1 VRPPKNREESSLK
14 NLAKLWYRKGFNPI
28 PLKTSYNEEGE
39 DKEIYPQI
47 SSWRKYQDERMSE
60 ETFKELFEGRN
71 YDGFAIILGTR
82 EDRDY
87 YYFAIDTDSRLRW
100 KKLQRMKEKSRI
112 VMEDKRPTKD
122 QLKKIL
128 LHLPLRGEALVLCLA
143 SSGMRRG
150 ELLQVTEDH
159 VHFEETPTRIEL
171 EPEWCKKS
179 HRGRTVFISHEA
191 SEKLKK
197 WIEFK
202 KGRFEKHGINKEKQ
216 REIRE
221 SDRIFPFTCSWAN
234 QIWKRGL
241 EKAGLSQKDDKT
253 GYLELHLHTLRK
265 FFRTKMEA
273 EIPQQTVEF
282 LLGHKGYLSDSYR
295 RLTIQEAGEDYLE
308 GEPAVT
314 IHETKYTLEKEL
326 EEKLEERN
334 HKIEELREELT
345 ETKEELEKLKKERR
359 MDERMREIAREVIGE
374 ELPKI
379 QSIIGDK
386 GTETKKSEEE
396 LEEEFLESLEEEED

>member
-1 VRPPKNREESSLK
+1 MDIPSQPIKEWLKAYKSKNTRRS
-14 NLAKLWYRKGFNPI
+14 YQTGFRRF
-28 PLKTSYNEEGE
+28 L
-39 DKEIYPQI
+39 EIIY
-47 SSWRKYQDERMSE
+47 
-60 ETFKELFEGRN
+60 GRN
-71 YDGFAIILGTR
+71 ISKKFSDLTPTQREVKSSVVKEEYEKLARQYLK
-82 EDRDY
+82 EDRNHYRDLKDFIIHLRDEENY
-87 YYFAIDTDSRLRW
+87 APNTQSKYLTSVKQFFIEYELEVGRLRW

-150 ELLQVTEDH
+150 ELLKVTEDH

-295 RLTIQEAGEDYLE
+295 RLTIQEAGE
-308 GEPAVT
+308 G
-314 IHETKYTLEKEL
+314 
-326 EEKLEERN
+326 
-334 HKIEELREELT
+334 
-345 ETKEELEKLKKERR
+345 
-359 MDERMREIAREVIGE
+359 
-374 ELPKI
+374 
-379 QSIIGDK
+379 
-386 GTETKKSEEE
+386 
-396 LEEEFLESLEEEED
+396 